1 MEGYREV
8 PTPTADMKGTCFMAD
23 SPLPPT
29 WSFDSPLTEVPGA
42 VDTRLTAFLTRQ
54 AADYDGIDP
63 VVAHGIADLAGF
75 MQGGKRVRPLFA
87 WAGVR
92 AVLESG
98 AQATGGTGD
107 GAVQVLD
114 AISSLEFIQAC
125 ALVHDDIIDHSDTRR
140 GRPTVHRAF
149 EARHRSDGW
158 HGSAEDY
165 GVNQAILVG
174 DLAFAWADD
183 MLADSGVSA
192 SSLARAREPWRQM
205 RTEVVAGQML
215 DISLEASG
223 SEDPAGPYKV
233 NTYKTAAYTVER
245 PLHLGAALA
254 GGDASTVTLL
264 REVGRDIGIAFQL
277 QDDHLG
283 VFGEPEVTGKASGD
297 DLRSGKRTH
306 LLLNALRLADAADPD
321 AAATL
326 RAGVGTVTTEAE
338 VDTLRQIIVDSGAA
352 QESVD
357 QIRTLTDRAVSRLH
371 GAGLGETIT
380 EELVDV
386 SYWLTERRS

>member
-1 MEGYREV
+1 
-8 PTPTADMKGTCFMAD
+8 MAD
-23 SPLPPT
+23 TPLPTT
-29 WSFDSPLTEVPGA
+29 WAFDSPLTDVPAA
-42 VDTRLTAFLTRQ
+42 VDARLDRFLTGQ
-54 AADYDGIDP
+54 AGRYDGIDP
-63 VVAHGIADLAGF
+63 VVTDGIADLAGF

-98 AQATGGTGD
+98 AEPTGD
-107 GAVQVLD
+107 EAVQVLD
-114 AISSLEFIQAC
+114 AVSSLEFIQAC

-140 GRPTVHRAF
+140 GRPTVHRTF
-149 EARHRSDGW
+149 EARHRSDRW
-158 HGSAEDY
+158 NGSAADY

-183 MLADSGVSA
+183 MLADAGIAA

-254 GGDASTVTLL
+254 GGEESTVTLL

-283 VFGEPEVTGKASGD
+283 VFGDPAVTGKASGD

-306 LLLNALRLADAADPD
+306 LLLNALRLADAADPE
-321 AAATL
+321 AAARL
-326 RAGVGTVTTEAE
+326 RAGVGSVTTEDE
-338 VDTLRQIIVDSGAA
+338 VDALRQIIVDSGAA
-352 QESVD
+352 QESTD
-357 QIRTLTDRAVSRLH
+357 HIRTLTDRAVSRLQ
-371 GAGLGETIT
+371 GAGLGRAIT
-380 EELVDV
+380 EELIAVAHR
-386 SYWLTERRS
+386 LTERRS